1 MDDDGSQPPLPTRR
15 EIELETVLRKRDAQV
30 AELTNEVERLRRYLV
45 QHPPRPSTTDPI
57 PLPPSIVSI
66 LLPHLAKATGSGGTT
81 GSSYSSTVNTAL
93 THRIRVLQEE
103 NDELYEILRCGE
115 TGKLKEE
122 VKGLRHVVERL
133 ESALQ
138 ESHQVITTLST
149 ELDKSYQSFQS
160 SFKPKHH
167 ANALS
172 QPYTVPPRDPF
183 HQSQHHSHLQHPPQH
198 ATQNQPTSNG
208 LSKLPPT
215 GPRAHKKPRLAVDYN
230 VKMSPAHS
238 NASLPPPANS
248 SKHPQVQTQPQI
260 KHESSRSPRIPPADT
275 RLKGNAKMEIEE
287 DARTRPRSPQER
299 DRERHREKDWGRDK
313 EREKDRERE
322 RERGRDRERE
332 RDRDRDRERFSR
344 RNGSGSR
351 GAGGRARNRG
361 TLSHSYLSGDRTL
374 AERMGL

>member
-15 EIELETVLRKRDAQV
+15 EIELETALRKRDAQV
-30 AELTNEVERLRRYLV
+30 AELTNEVERLRQYLI
-45 QHPPRPSTTDPI
+45 QHPPLPSATDPV
-57 PLPPSIVSI
+57 PLPPSIVST
-66 LLPHLAKATGSGGTT
+66 LLPHLAKAAGSGGTG
-81 GSSYSSTVNTAL
+81 GSPQSSTVNTAL

-122 VKGLRHVVERL
+122 VKGLRHVVGRL
-133 ESALQ
+133 ESALR

-167 ANALS
+167 ANTHS
-172 QPYTVPPRDPF
+172 QPYTAPPREP
-183 HQSQHHSHLQHPPQH
+183 
-198 ATQNQPTSNG
+198 QPTSNG

-215 GPRAHKKPRLAVDYN
+215 GPRAHKKPRLSGDHN
-230 VKMSPAHS
+230 
-238 NASLPPPANS
+238 
-248 SKHPQVQTQPQI
+248 HPQVPTQPQQPHI

-275 RLKGNAKMEIEE
+275 RLKGNVKMEIEE
-287 DARTRPRSPQER
+287 DARTRPRSPQ
-299 DRERHREKDWGRDK
+299 GQ
-313 EREKDRERE
+313 REKDRERE

-351 GAGGRARNRG
+351 SAGGRTRNRG
-361 TLSHSYLSGDRTL
+361 ALSHSYLSGDRTL

>member
-57 PLPPSIVSI
+57 PLPPSIV
-66 LLPHLAKATGSGGTT
+66 PVGTT

-167 ANALS
+167 ANAHS
-172 QPYTVPPRDPF
+172 QPYTVPPRDP
-183 HQSQHHSHLQHPPQH
+183 S
-198 ATQNQPTSNG
+198 QPTSNG

-230 VKMSPAHS
+230 VKMSPANS
-238 NASLPPPANS
+238 NASLPPPA
-248 SKHPQVQTQPQI
+248 KLI

-275 RLKGNAKMEIEE
+275 Q

-351 GAGGRARNRG
+351 GAGGRVRNRG

>member
-15 EIELETVLRKRDAQV
+15 EIELEAALRKRDAQV
-30 AELTNEVERLRRYLV
+30 AELTNEVERLRQYLI
-45 QHPPRPSTTDPI
+45 QHPPR
-57 PLPPSIVSI
+57 IVSI
-66 LLPHLAKATGSGGTT
+66 LLPHLAKAAGSGGTT
-81 GSSYSSTVNTAL
+81 GSPHSSTVNTAL

-133 ESALQ
+133 ESALR

-167 ANALS
+167 ANAHS
-172 QPYTVPPRDPF
+172 QPYTVPPREPSY
-183 HQSQHHSHLQHPPQH
+183 QSQHYSHLPQH
-198 ATQNQPTSNG
+198 ATQSQSTSNG

-215 GPRAHKKPRLAVDYN
+215 GPRAHKKPRLAADHN
-230 VKMSPAHS
+230 VKMSPAPS
-238 NASLPPPANS
+238 NTSLPPPANS
-248 SKHPQVQTQPQI
+248 SKHPQVPTQPQQPQI

-299 DRERHREKDWGRDK
+299 DRERHREKDWPRDR

-361 TLSHSYLSGDRTL
+361 ALSHSYLSGDRTL